1 MSAASL
7 FLVLA
12 SCAVFMIGVAYVSYR
27 SARTEVG
34 TSDGYFL
41 AGRNLG
47 GLFIAGSLLLT
58 NLSAEQLIGLN
69 GSAYGYNM
77 SSMAWEVTA
86 AISTI
91 AMAMIFLP
99 RYLKGAFT
107 TLPEFLNNRYDS
119 DVRRLSVVLFMLGYG
134 LVTIPSVL
142 YSGSIAVIKIFDVPT
157 LLGLSEFGG
166 LIATVLLIGGVGA
179 LYAVFG
185 GLKAVAVSDTI
196 NGIGLLIVGI
206 LVLSLGLNALGNGD
220 IGAGVSRLL
229 TDHPE
234 KLNAIGDQDA
244 PTPFGTLF
252 TGMLIANLFYW
263 CTNQYVIQR
272 TLAARSLA
280 EGQKGVLL
288 SGFFKL
294 LVPIFMMIPGVIA
307 YHLYGPNLS
316 SIDLAF
322 PTLVQDLLPIWLMGF
337 FLAVLLGAVFSS
349 FNSLINSAA
358 TLFVLDI
365 YAPARKVPMSDKQTV
380 RVAMIASVVI
390 AIMSF
395 AIAPLLY
402 LAPQGLWQIIRI
414 FTGFYNIPIVTIV
427 LFALFAKRPSA
438 FGAKLVIGFHII
450 AYGLLKFVFDDV
462 ITLHFLHL
470 YALLFL
476 AESAIMVAAMKY
488 TADTSRGDSPV
499 HTAAAPAVDLTPWR
513 LATPVSLLLAGGV
526 VLIYLIFSPLGVA
539 KF

>member
-1 MSAASL
+1 MSAAAV

-12 SCAVFMIGVAYVSYR
+12 SCAVFMIGVAYLSYR

-107 TLPEFLNNRYDS
+107 TLPEFLNNRYDP
-119 DVRRLSVVLFMLGYG
+119 DVRRLSVMLFMLGYG

-166 LIATVLLIGGVGA
+166 LVATVLLIGGVGA

-196 NGIGLLIVGI
+196 NGLGLLIVGI
-206 LVLSLGLNALGNGD
+206 LVLCLGLNALGNGD
-220 IGAGVSRLL
+220 MGEGVSRLL

-307 YHLYGPNLS
+307 YHLYGPSLS

-365 YAPARKVPMSDKQTV
+365 YAPSRKVPMSDRQTV

-390 AIMSF
+390 AVMSF

-427 LFALFAKRPSA
+427 LFALFAKNPSA
-438 FGAKLVIGFHII
+438 IGAKLVIGFHII
-450 AYGLLKFVFDDV
+450 AYGLLKFVFDDIV
-462 ITLHFLHL
+462 TLHFLHL

-476 AESAIMVAAMKY
+476 AESLIMIAAMKI
-488 TADTSRGDSPV
+488 SRKALNSDHRAETTPGPL
-499 HTAAAPAVDLTPWR
+499 VDLTPWKH
-513 LATPVSLLLAGGV
+513 AVSVSLMLAGGV
-526 VLIYLIFSPLGVA
+526 ILIYVLFSPLGIA
-539 KF
+539 TY